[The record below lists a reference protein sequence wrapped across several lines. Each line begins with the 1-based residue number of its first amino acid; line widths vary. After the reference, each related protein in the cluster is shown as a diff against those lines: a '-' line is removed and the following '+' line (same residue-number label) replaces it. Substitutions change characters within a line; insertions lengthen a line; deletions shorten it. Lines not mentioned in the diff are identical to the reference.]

1 MTDVLQLFFYQG
13 NSTLPY
19 PSDGDRWFGSS
30 KKKVK
35 EDKREL
41 PLTPY
46 VEHMRNLSK
55 VIKPRFSHQKTAFFI
70 SENGVFLTIKCKGIR
85 PLMIHNLFD
94 IAKVEY
100 IITQLSQ

>member
-19 PSDGDRWFGSS
+19 PRT
-30 KKKVK
+30 VT
-35 EDKREL
+35 
-41 PLTPY
+41 LTPY

-55 VIKPRFSHQKTAFFI
+55 VIKPRFSHQKTAFYNQKTAFFI

-85 PLMIHNLFD
+85 PLMIHNLFELTE
-94 IAKVEY
+94 VG
-100 IITQLSQ
+100 LP